1 MVRSLQSSI
10 PTTGACGQRRKVSH
24 IPALLSLMNRS
35 RLTCH
40 EQGKE
45 GLVVAKTKQAVLI
58 AHHPETVQTNACVN
72 TVEALADYLIGVGY

>member
-1 MVRSLQSSI
+1 M
-10 PTTGACGQRRKVSH
+10 TGVCGQRRQVS
-24 IPALLSLMNRS
+24 PASALLSFEKQTDR
-35 RLTCH
+35 H

-58 AHHPETVQTNACVN
+58 AHHPENIQTNACVN